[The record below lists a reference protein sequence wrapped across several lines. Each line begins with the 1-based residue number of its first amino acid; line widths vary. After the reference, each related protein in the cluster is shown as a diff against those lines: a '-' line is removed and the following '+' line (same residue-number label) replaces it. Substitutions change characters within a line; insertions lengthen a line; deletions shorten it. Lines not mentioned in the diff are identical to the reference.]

1 MAMLGSIAN
10 TCTPDIR
17 TNRDFNQLLAVW
29 SSCRQIFR
37 ICTVRYAEGLWRM
50 RRHGPVIAHC
60 TDSWKTFLFVYL
72 TRSMVRM
79 VRLRNRSSGVT
90 EQLGDLWQIWAWGPH
105 P

>member
-37 ICTVRYAEGLWRM
+37 ICTVRYAEGPVTHAQTWASYSALYRFLEDFPICLLNTKYGA
-50 RRHGPVIAHC
+50 HGP
-60 TDSWKTFLFVYL
+60 TPEQKQW
-72 TRSMVRM
+72 
-79 VRLRNRSSGVT
+79 VT
-90 EQLGDLWQIWAWGPH
+90 EQLGDL
-105 P
+105 